1 MSKLH
6 ADLSEKCRRFVLSHW
21 GKDGLDQVQER
32 PVTWALYQANP
43 HLKLLRRRQN
53 KKLPLI
59 TICGGAN
66 RVHLALST
74 ERPSDQNARHFAAGQ
89 QPLRRK

>member
-6 ADLSEKCRRFVLSHW
+6 ADLSKKCRRFVLSHW
-21 GKDGLDQVQER
+21 GKDGLEQVQER

-43 HLKLLRRRQN
+43 HLKVLRRTQR

-59 TICGGAN
+59 TIWGGAN
-66 RVHLALST
+66 RIHLALST
-74 ERPSDQNARHFAAGQ
+74 ERRKNGS
-89 QPLRRK
+89 LRGR

>member
-21 GKDGLDQVQER
+21 GKDGLDEVQER

-59 TICGGAN
+59 TICSGAN
-66 RVHLALST
+66 RIHLALST
-74 ERPSDQNARHFAAGQ
+74 ERRTHGS
-89 QPLRRK
+89 LRGR